1 MNRILLLLLILI
13 PSFVFG
19 QLDRER
25 ELHKQILINLKKDLK
40 ENYYDPNLRGI
51 DLEAS
56 IKEARDLVATAKSV
70 EEMTD
75 IVARVLIQFDDSH
88 LGFIP
93 PARTVSVDYGF
104 DMQLYGDKVFI
115 TSVSDDSDAKKKGL
129 RPGDQ
134 VYMFEGFIP
143 TRKEFWLLKYHY
155 VALAPQP
162 KLVLIIIKPSGNKYK
177 VEIEAKLIRESVF
190 KPSTRDLMLQW
201 ENEFRERTHQQL
213 YDQIP
218 GLAIWKIPAF
228 EFSDVKVDKM
238 IDRVKKGNALILD
251 LRGNSGGLV
260 YSEKELV
267 SAFFDRDVVICDV
280 RSRKKKETE
289 AVKGDGRKAFTGK
302 MAVLV
307 DSESASAA
315 EVFAR
320 VIQLEGRG
328 IVIGDQTSGK
338 VMQSITYDHYFGID
352 DVIGYAFSI
361 TDADLIMKDGQRLE
375 KVGVTPDER
384 VLPSP
389 LDLANARDPVL
400 ARAAEILGFQLSPED
415 AGKIFTKKK

>member
-1 MNRILLLLLILI
+1 
-13 PSFVFG
+13 
-19 QLDRER
+19 
-25 ELHKQILINLKKDLK
+25 
-40 ENYYDPNLRGI
+40 
-51 DLEAS
+51 
-56 IKEARDLVATAKSV
+56 
-70 EEMTD
+70 
-75 IVARVLIQFDDSH
+75 
-88 LGFIP
+88 
-93 PARTVSVDYGF
+93 
-104 DMQLYGDKVFI
+104 
-115 TSVSDDSDAKKKGL
+115 
-129 RPGDQ
+129 
-134 VYMFEGFIP
+134 
-143 TRKEFWLLKYHY
+143 
-155 VALAPQP
+155 
-162 KLVLIIIKPSGNKYK
+162 
-177 VEIEAKLIRESVF
+177 
-190 KPSTRDLMLQW
+190 MLQW

-213 YDQIP
+213 FDQIP
-218 GLAIWKIPAF
+218 GFAIWKIPAF

-280 RSRKKKETE
+280 LSRKKKETE

>member
-1 MNRILLLLLILI
+1 
-13 PSFVFG
+13 
-19 QLDRER
+19 
-25 ELHKQILINLKKDLK
+25 
-40 ENYYDPNLRGI
+40 
-51 DLEAS
+51 

-177 VEIEAKLIRESVF
+177 VEIVAKLI
-190 KPSTRDLMLQW
+190 
-201 ENEFRERTHQQL
+201 RERTHQQL
-213 YDQIP
+213 YYQIP

-280 RSRKKKETE
+280 LSRKKKETE

-328 IVIGDQTSGK
+328 IVIGDQTS
-338 VMQSITYDHYFGID
+338 
-352 DVIGYAFSI
+352 
-361 TDADLIMKDGQRLE
+361 
-375 KVGVTPDER
+375 
-384 VLPSP
+384 
-389 LDLANARDPVL
+389 
-400 ARAAEILGFQLSPED
+400 
-415 AGKIFTKKK
+415 